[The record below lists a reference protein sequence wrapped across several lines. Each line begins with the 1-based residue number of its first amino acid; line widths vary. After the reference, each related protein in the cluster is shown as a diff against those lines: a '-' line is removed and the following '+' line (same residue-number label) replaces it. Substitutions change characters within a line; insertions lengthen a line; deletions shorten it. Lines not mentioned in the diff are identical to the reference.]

1 MVSCKRLGVRSFVP
15 EVRSQSGN
23 KVPINLH
30 QTNAILCSEK
40 KGQGPKGTP
49 VTLQGPGPG

>member
-1 MVSCKRLGVRSFVP
+1 MVLCKRPGVRFFAP

-23 KVPINLH
+23 NIPINLH
-30 QTNAILCSEK
+30 QTNVILCSDE